1 MSRAA
6 RYRLAFVL
14 AAVLA
19 LEVLCRVGVIDHLTM
34 QPPSEMVRDLAVLLA
49 SGAMNG
55 AMLKTFINV
64 AIAAGP
70 GGRCRHRLRR
80 RAARASRGAA
90 GL

>member
-64 AIAAGP
+64 AVAEKISALRTEDYFRERAG
-70 GGRCRHRLRR
+70 RADRR
-80 RAARASRGAA
+80 RA
-90 GL
+90 